1 MSLQISL
8 DEPRVI
14 VTQPEVT
21 KTITEIVISRIID
34 FPTEKKVIAVV
45 DNERIELSELSDD
58 NYDNPREW
66 TNLDVVE
73 AVKRHFRVP

>member
-34 FPTEKKVIAVV
+34 LPGEKKVIAVV
-45 DNERIELSELSDD
+45 DSERIELSELSDD

>member
-34 FPTEKKVIAVV
+34 FPIEKKVIAVV
-45 DNERIELSELSDD
+45 DSERIELSEL
-58 NYDNPREW
+58 
-66 TNLDVVE
+66 
-73 AVKRHFRVP
+73 

>member
-34 FPTEKKVIAVV
+34 FPIEKKVIAVV
-45 DNERIELSELSDD
+45 DSERIELSELSDD